1 MSIRARLLLLTASGL
16 GLMLAFWGWSQM
28 KALSRIL
35 TEQDAEILNDV
46 GHSVGE
52 YYSNF
57 STDKGLEV
65 LDRSM
70 EELLKQDASLARI
83 DLFSVYPQSARNLF
97 GVSRIKT
104 EWGEDRLLAVARTGD
119 SRLYEI
125 QTDAGPALGLLY
137 PLHERSVSGK
147 AVVGVMVLTLDD
159 AKILASA
166 RRLLVF
172 SSIGLLLALFAV
184 VVFSANIVIQRPL
197 RTIIRAM
204 DAVTPEGKPLR
215 VPLKRRDEWGLLA
228 RSYNRMADEIEQ
240 AMERNAELN
249 RGLEARV
256 QEATAGAVQLQT
268 RLSHLERLS
277 ALGFLTA
284 RLAHDMGTPL
294 HSIAGMTQLLLEQG
308 EWSPEVRR
316 KLELISEQ
324 ARRLDEVLQ
333 NVRRSTRMP
342 EPHFAMVPLDR
353 VLDDTLPLV
362 APSLERAGI
371 RLEIRKSPDPH
382 AVYLAVYRVQT
393 ALFNLI
399 QNAVEAMPGGGVLT
413 LTTAVAPQRR
423 EVVLEVED
431 TGEGIHPEV
440 RQRIFEPIFSTK
452 ESTGV
457 KGLGLS
463 IVEDIMKMHG
473 GRIEVNSVPGRGTRI
488 GLYFPFSEGVS
499 PESVP
504 PAGA

>member
-97 GVSRIKT
+97 GVSRIKA

-204 DAVTPEGKPLR
+204 DAVTPEGKPR
-215 VPLKRRDEWGLLA
+215 IAVGKRRAPWHGGKATQHCGRAVDTGGK
-228 RSYNRMADEIEQ
+228 NQ
-240 AMERNAELN
+240 ALC
-249 RGLEARV
+249 
-256 QEATAGAVQLQT
+256 
-268 RLSHLERLS
+268 
-277 ALGFLTA
+277 
-284 RLAHDMGTPL
+284 
-294 HSIAGMTQLLLEQG
+294 
-308 EWSPEVRR
+308 
-316 KLELISEQ
+316 
-324 ARRLDEVLQ
+324 
-333 NVRRSTRMP
+333 
-342 EPHFAMVPLDR
+342 
-353 VLDDTLPLV
+353 LV
-362 APSLERAGI
+362 ASAQP
-371 RLEIRKSPDPH
+371 
-382 AVYLAVYRVQT
+382 
-393 ALFNLI
+393 
-399 QNAVEAMPGGGVLT
+399 
-413 LTTAVAPQRR
+413 
-423 EVVLEVED
+423 
-431 TGEGIHPEV
+431 
-440 RQRIFEPIFSTK
+440 
-452 ESTGV
+452 
-457 KGLGLS
+457 
-463 IVEDIMKMHG
+463 
-473 GRIEVNSVPGRGTRI
+473 
-488 GLYFPFSEGVS
+488 
-499 PESVP
+499 
-504 PAGA
+504 